1 MSPVLSLKV
10 EDVSAESLNLF
21 AVISF
26 SNETCSILI
35 RDYLS
40 KSLWKKI
47 DMQLPSKG
55 INAIDYLQELPEN
68 SFWRETLWGIKTRL
82 FFISALAT
90 VEYNFSSLY
99 KIDFS
104 LESVK
109 NAYDSYFKGK
119 FNEESS
125 INAWITLED
134 SKLKI
139 LDEMTSRDNLEKNS
153 LISNIV
159 SSYLSSTVEDNNNSI
174 DIYTKPLYEL
184 LYSKLKFKEETV
196 LKLSVKSLREA
207 LNMQD
212 KYKKF
217 SDFDKY
223 VLTKSISSINQKT
236 TLFIT
241 EVDRIFNNTK
251 KEIDFVEFHY
261 SDLQSNETSSKSTTE
276 VRHITSINSDRP
288 KTNIVRVKKSKK
300 TPKIE
305 KRVKERNLKFIR
317 KSTKLPSQ
325 LIYLMRKNKRVDE
338 VNLNSS
344 VHFDIPGSFIYFL
357 VREDTIVYVGQSHNN
372 TLSRLKYHSN
382 NKEFDRILIMSCPK
396 VKLNKVEHYF
406 IYKFLPEYN
415 KVLSIK
421 SIDLED
427 DDLNEY
433 KI

>member
-134 SKLKI
+134 SKLKK
-139 LDEMTSRDNLEKNS
+139 LNEMMSKDNLNKNS
-153 LISNIV
+153 LISSIV
-159 SSYLSSTVEDNNNSI
+159 ASSIADTPSSTEDSTTS
-174 DIYTKPLYEL
+174 YSELLYNL
-184 LYSKLKFKEETV
+184 LYSKLKPKSQNVFKI
-196 LKLSVKSLREA
+196 SVKNLREE
-207 LNMQD
+207 LKVEDN
-212 KYKKF
+212 YKKF
-217 SDFDKY
+217 
-223 VLTKSISSINQKT
+223 
-236 TLFIT
+236 
-241 EVDRIFNNTK
+241 VD
-251 KEIDFVEFHY
+251 
-261 SDLQSNETSSKSTTE
+261 L
-276 VRHITSINSDRP
+276 
-288 KTNIVRVKKSKK
+288 
-300 TPKIE
+300 
-305 KRVKERNLKFIR
+305 
-317 KSTKLPSQ
+317 
-325 LIYLMRKNKRVDE
+325 
-338 VNLNSS
+338 
-344 VHFDIPGSFIYFL
+344 DI
-357 VREDTIVYVGQSHNN
+357 
-372 TLSRLKYHSN
+372 
-382 NKEFDRILIMSCPK
+382 
-396 VKLNKVEHYF
+396 
-406 IYKFLPEYN
+406 
-415 KVLSIK
+415 
-421 SIDLED
+421 
-427 DDLNEY
+427 
-433 KI
+433 

>member
-10 EDVSAESLNLF
+10 NDVSAESLNLF
-21 AVISF
+21 AVINFGDESC
-26 SNETCSILI
+26 EILV

-40 KSLWKKI
+40 KSLWQKI
-47 DMQLPSKG
+47 DKELPSKG
-55 INAIDYLQELPEN
+55 MNAIDYLQELPEN

-90 VEYNFSSLY
+90 IEYNFSTLY

-104 LESVK
+104 LVSVK
-109 NAYDSYFKGK
+109 NSYNYYFKGR

-134 SKLKI
+134 SQLRI
-139 LDEMTSRDNLEKNS
+139 LDEMSSRDNLEKNT

-159 SSYLSSTVEDNNNSI
+159 STYLTSTIDYSDNPA
-174 DIYTKPLYEL
+174 DVYTKPLYEL
-184 LYSKLKFKEETV
+184 LYSKLKDKSETIFRI
-196 LKLSVKSLREA
+196 SVKNLREE
-207 LNMQD
+207 LNIQD
-212 KYKKF
+212 RYSKF

-223 VLTKSISSINQKT
+223 VLSRSVLTINNKT

-251 KEIDFVEFHY
+251 KEIDFIEFHY
-261 SDLQSNETSSKSTTE
+261 SDLKGNKTPIKNTTD
-276 VRHITSINSDRP
+276 VRHTTSINPNRP

-300 TPKIE
+300 TPKME

-317 KSTKLPSQ
+317 KSTKLPPQ
-325 LIYLMRKNKRVDE
+325 LVYLLRKNKRVDE
-338 VNLNSS
+338 VNLKSS
-344 VHFDIPGSFIYFL
+344 VVFDIPGSFIYFL
-357 VREDTIVYVGQSHNN
+357 VREDVIVYVGQSYNN
-372 TLSRLKYHSN
+372 TLNRLKYHSN

-396 VKLNKVEHYF
+396 VKLDKVEHYF

-427 DDLNEY
+427 NDLNEY